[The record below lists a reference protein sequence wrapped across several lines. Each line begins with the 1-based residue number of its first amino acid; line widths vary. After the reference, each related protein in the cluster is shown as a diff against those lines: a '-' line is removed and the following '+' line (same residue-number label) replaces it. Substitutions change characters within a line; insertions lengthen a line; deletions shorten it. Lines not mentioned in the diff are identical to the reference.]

1 MKKVILVLTIIAAFQ
16 LTSCSKDNDETPVE
30 NSTRLTAASLTTLN
44 NTNWT
49 FNNYTKTPVDSAY
62 EDSITLNFDSLNE
75 NFINFNGNNLL
86 NRYFGKFKI
95 DNSARLI
102 IETDQ
107 LASTL
112 IGGSDEENA
121 IEHNFLTNLGTN
133 ATYFEIKN
141 NELLIYLGDPENSD
155 TNVMVFK

>member
-1 MKKVILVLTIIAAFQ
+1 MKKVILVLTILAAFQ
-16 LTSCSKDNDETPVE
+16 LISCDKDNEETTAP

-62 EDSITLNFDSLNE
+62 EDRITLNFDTLNE
-75 NFINFNGNNLL
+75 TFITFAGNNIV
-86 NRYFGKFKI
+86 NQYSGKFKV
-95 DNSARLI
+95 DESAGLI
-102 IETDQ
+102 IETNE

-112 IGGSDEENA
+112 VGETDEENA
-121 IEHNFLTNLGTN
+121 VENTYLNNLTTS
-133 ATYFEIKN
+133 ATFFEIKN